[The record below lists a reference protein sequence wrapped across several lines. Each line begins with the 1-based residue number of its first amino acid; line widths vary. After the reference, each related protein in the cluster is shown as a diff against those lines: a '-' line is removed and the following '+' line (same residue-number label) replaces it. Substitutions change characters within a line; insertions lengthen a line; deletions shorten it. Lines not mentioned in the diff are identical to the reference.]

1 MKIEKNK
8 VVTINYTIR
17 NDDGSVV
24 DSTSDGSPF
33 LYLQGHQN
41 IIPGLEN
48 QLEGKAKGDSFKVS
62 IPPKHGYGEKN
73 PNLIQEIPK
82 GQFPEPSE
90 LQVGMQFQADTP
102 DGPMILTILEI
113 NESSV
118 KVDGNHP
125 LAGQAL
131 HFEVEVMELREATDE
146 EIQHGHVHGEG
157 GVQH

>member
-1 MKIEKNK
+1 
-8 VVTINYTIR
+8 
-17 NDDGSVV
+17 
-24 DSTSDGSPF
+24 
-33 LYLQGHQN
+33 
-41 IIPGLEN
+41 
-48 QLEGKAKGDSFKVS
+48 
-62 IPPKHGYGEKN
+62 YGEKN

-113 NESSV
+113 NESNV